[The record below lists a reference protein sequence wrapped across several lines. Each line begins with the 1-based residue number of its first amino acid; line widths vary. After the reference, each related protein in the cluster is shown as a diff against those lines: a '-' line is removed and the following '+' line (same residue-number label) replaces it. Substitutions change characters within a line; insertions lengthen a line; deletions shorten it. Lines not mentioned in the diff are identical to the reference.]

1 MSNSDQAQK
10 SALVPQH
17 KRMAQGEQVG
27 TSMPSNG
34 DNNKKQGGLSQAK
47 KK

>member
-1 MSNSDQAQK
+1 MASSDQAQK

-27 TSMPSNG
+27 TSMPSN
-34 DNNKKQGGLSQAK
+34 NSKPQQGGLSQAK
-47 KK
+47 KNK

>member
-34 DNNKKQGGLSQAK
+34 NNKPQQGGLSQAK